1 MLLLQGSTGPA
12 VTTLQ
17 KALIS
22 LGYLKGT
29 ADGDFGPKTED
40 AVEDFQAA
48 ANLFSDGKA
57 GHDTLEALNAAVT
70 DPALKVPQPLPG
82 PTPAGPVTKLQLVTV
97 PCEKMG
103 GGGYTSMKMRSD
115 VAELYKK
122 LHAEVIALG
131 GGITTAG
138 CIRPLSAGGGAAQ
151 SATSLH
157 YCAIAWD
164 LALDSGMQN
173 VNNPY
178 LVENVGNRKWRVW
191 MKCVGN
197 ATVPQVTVQAT
208 LCSTVAGR
216 TQLQVVPVT
225 GQYVDF
231 TALAAKY
238 GFKNISGRKTFFA
251 GGSYAGA
258 EFWHLQNE
266 SVLLPGVSTFGGEL
280 LKIYDEATIKA
291 NFRGNWD
298 QAKNAIWQISW
309 F

>member
-12 VTTLQ
+12 VATLQ

-22 LGYLKGT
+22 LGYLHDT
-29 ADGDFGPKTED
+29 ADGNFGPKTES
-40 AVEDFQAA
+40 AVEDFQTAS
-48 ANLFSDGKA
+48 NLYSDGKA
-57 GHDTLEALNAAVT
+57 GPDTLAALNAAVT
-70 DPALKVPQPLPG
+70 DPSLTVPQPDPG
-82 PTPAGPVTKLQLVTV
+82 PTPPEPATKLQLVTV

-103 GGGYTSMKMRSD
+103 CGGYTGMKMRSD
-115 VAELYKK
+115 VAELYKQ
-122 LHAEVIALG
+122 LHAEVISLG

-173 VNNPY
+173 IGNPY
-178 LVENVGNRKWRVW
+178 LVENVGDRKWRVW

-197 ATVPQVTVQAT
+197 DAIPQVTVQAT

-251 GGSYAGA
+251 GGSYSAS
-258 EFWHLQNE
+258 EWWHFEQEGILTKN
-266 SVLLPGVSTFGGEL
+266 VSTFGGEL
-280 LKIYDEATIKA
+280 LKIYDESTIRA
-291 NFRGNWD
+291 NFHGNWD
-298 QAKNAIWQISW
+298 GVKNSAWGVDW